1 MLAGHQDH
9 SKGAGPLKLHCQAG
23 AGRAVS
29 GRSAD
34 QREQMA
40 GERRAYLESLP
51 ALLTKT
57 GPPPPGGESANLV
70 NWGLVHGEP
79 TRSAHSKIFL
89 RQRKNLWVAKLK
101 TLTKHP
107 LANEV
112 KLSKKIQN
120 GTLFNFISI
129 KDIPRRIVTNV
140 SGMRINGPRQNISD
154 RIFGIKSI
162 LHWMVF
168 AAMIC
173 HSRN

>member
-1 MLAGHQDH
+1 MAAIPQTYTLCG
-9 SKGAGPLKLHCQAG
+9 KVK
-23 AGRAVS
+23 S
-29 GRSAD
+29 GLYHKMIQTTFAF
-34 QREQMA
+34 
-40 GERRAYLESLP
+40 YN
-51 ALLTKT
+51 
-57 GPPPPGGESANLV
+57 GPPGDSCALMLDRGWVHHGPP
-70 NWGLVHGEP
+70 
-79 TRSAHSKIFL
+79 RSTHSIGDISTE
-89 RQRKNLWVAKLK
+89 NSHLWVAKLK

>member
-1 MLAGHQDH
+1 M
-9 SKGAGPLKLHCQAG
+9 
-23 AGRAVS
+23 
-29 GRSAD
+29 
-34 QREQMA
+34 
-40 GERRAYLESLP
+40 
-51 ALLTKT
+51 
-57 GPPPPGGESANLV
+57 
-70 NWGLVHGEP
+70 
-79 TRSAHSKIFL
+79 
-89 RQRKNLWVAKLK
+89 VAKLK